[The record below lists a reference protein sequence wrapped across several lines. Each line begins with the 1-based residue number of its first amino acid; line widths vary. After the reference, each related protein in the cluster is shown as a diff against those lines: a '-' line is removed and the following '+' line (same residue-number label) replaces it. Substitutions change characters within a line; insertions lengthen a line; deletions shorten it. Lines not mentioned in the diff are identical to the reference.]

1 MFFIILNYNI
11 YGDINMEKTVEIIE
25 AEYVLQKVQ
34 SIQFYK

>member
-1 MFFIILNYNI
+1 MFFYHSKLQYIRRHK
-11 YGDINMEKTVEIIE
+11 YGKTVEIIE